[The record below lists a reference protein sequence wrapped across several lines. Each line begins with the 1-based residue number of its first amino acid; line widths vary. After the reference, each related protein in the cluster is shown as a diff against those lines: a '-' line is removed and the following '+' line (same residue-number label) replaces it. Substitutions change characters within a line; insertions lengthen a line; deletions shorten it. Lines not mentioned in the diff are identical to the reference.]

1 MVFCGLSV
9 ISVLLFQNEFPLTG
23 FFILLC
29 ILGLIIEFYHLLNK
43 PFREVHRT
51 ILSIHREDF
60 SLKMSNNKGEV
71 LKDLSLLYE
80 KQKYKHFEQESI
92 KIIYSNI
99 LNGISTGL
107 LILRKTEKEEWNL
120 FFINQGFAD
129 IFQIPV
135 YTSWTNLKR
144 NLSVITEKFE
154 EIQYKE
160 VNQTLEITIDSKE
173 VQTYSFKTSLIK
185 TYNYSYYIVSLD
197 SIQSIVEKKEK
208 QAWYDLMKVLSHEMM
223 NTLTPINSLANSMT
237 YFVEKDSW
245 DTEDKKDFKESLKT
259 IQKKTV
265 HMLEFVD
272 NYRLLTNFPQAQK
285 KLTNLSALVH
295 SCVEI
300 MKTNLE
306 ERNIQVDI
314 QTSDEM
320 FYNIDPILTER
331 VLINLITNSMYALD
345 TVEGDR
351 HLFVKIYQETN
362 RAFIEVQDNGQGIDN
377 TIRDKIFIPFFTT
390 RDTGAGI
397 GLALSKN
404 IMEAQNGYLTYKNVE
419 GATVFIMSFIEE

>member
-1 MVFCGLSV
+1 KSYNDASF
-9 ISVLLFQNEFPLTG
+9 
-23 FFILLC
+23 
-29 ILGLIIEFYHLLNK
+29 
-43 PFREVHRT
+43 
-51 ILSIHREDF
+51 
-60 SLKMSNNKGEV
+60 
-71 LKDLSLLYE
+71 
-80 KQKYKHFEQESI
+80 
-92 KIIYSNI
+92 IIY
-99 LNGISTGL
+99 
-107 LILRKTEKEEWNL
+107 
-120 FFINQGFAD
+120 
-129 IFQIPV
+129 
-135 YTSWTNLKR
+135 
-144 NLSVITEKFE
+144 
-154 EIQYKE
+154 
-160 VNQTLEITIDSKE
+160 
-173 VQTYSFKTSLIK
+173 
-185 TYNYSYYIVSLD
+185 LD

-362 RAFIEVQDNGQGIDN
+362 RAFIEVQDNGQGIDD

-390 RDTGAGI
+390 RDTGDGI